1 MLLNRI
7 CSPFPIDVKLYKHA
21 CMGII
26 CASGVLLQKAQ
37 QARKTSACIGGVLAF
52 QKLCVLILRGSQA
65 LQYPLQALSLLWTY
79 QMLVHSCNTTQEGVN
94 PLPEVLVFMQSP
106 SH

>member
-1 MLLNRI
+1 MHAWVLSAQVEILLKMH
-7 CSPFPIDVKLYKHA
+7 SKQQKLQ
-21 CMGII
+21 
-26 CASGVLLQKAQ
+26 LAQ
-37 QARKTSACIGGVLAF
+37 GGVLAI
-52 QKLCVLILRGSQA
+52 QKLCVLSLRGSQA

-94 PLPEVLVFMQSP
+94 PLPEVLVLMQSP